1 MSNRSTTIY
10 AESVREFQPRVAL
23 GQPWVHAAVMFL
35 NGTLKGL
42 HYRLGT
48 MRQTPKP
55 VIVGALCLGL
65 TWLAFPPSIAGQ
77 TTPRATATGNESNP
91 LRQFNNSVRALVKR
105 VTPSVVQV
113 MVTGYGPVESSRGT
127 TSLVL
132 GRQQSIGSGVIVDPD
147 GYIVTNAHVVRG
159 AHRVQVNISAAAN
172 DESPEQ
178 SLVSGRGRTLEAR
191 IVGSDSELDL
201 ALLKVEAK
209 ELRALPLSDYNKLRQ
224 GDVVFAFGSPE
235 GLKDSV
241 TMGVVSAAARQPDP
255 DNPMVFVQS
264 DAPINPGSSGGPLVS
279 VDGEVVGIN
288 TYILTEG
295 GGNEGLGFAIPSAI
309 VAFAYPQLRKYGH
322 VHRGETGIAVQAVT
336 PNLAAGLKLAIDSG
350 VVISDV
356 IPGSPADSAGL
367 KIQDVITSI
376 DGRPAD
382 NLPAVGTRLFMRSGG
397 DRIKL
402 VVQRGSEKLSFDVLV
417 VEPPH
422 DVDQL
427 AALAD
432 PVKNLVSKLGI
443 VGVEIDSRIA
453 TGLPGLRL
461 TSGVIVA
468 AKAAEPNIDVSLAT
482 GDVIH
487 AINGS
492 TVETI
497 AGLRSALDHLSP
509 TTPVVLQIEREGKL
523 MFVAFKIDGP
533 D

>member
-1 MSNRSTTIY
+1 LLLVL
-10 AESVREFQPRVAL
+10 ACLALAPAVAA
-23 GQPWVHAAVMFL
+23 QNPAQAAV
-35 NGTLKGL
+35 NKIESDSL
-42 HYRLGT
+42 H
-48 MRQTPKP
+48 
-55 VIVGALCLGL
+55 
-65 TWLAFPPSIAGQ
+65 
-77 TTPRATATGNESNP
+77 
-91 LRQFNNSVRALVKR
+91 QFNNSVRALVKR

-113 MVTGYGPVESSRGT
+113 IVTGYGPVESSRGT

-132 GRQQSIGSGVIVDPD
+132 GRQQSIGSGVIVDPE
-147 GYIVTNAHVVRG
+147 GYIVTNAHVIRG
-159 AHRVQVNISAAAN
+159 AHRVQVNISAATN
-172 DESPEQ
+172 DESPDQ

-191 IVGSDSELDL
+191 IVGSDSEIDL

-209 ELRALPLSDYNKLRQ
+209 GLRALPLSDYNNLRQ
-224 GDVVFAFGSPE
+224 GDIVFAFGSPE

-241 TMGVVSAAARQPDP
+241 TMGVVSAAARQPDA

-264 DAPINPGSSGGPLVS
+264 DAPINPGSSGGPLVN

-309 VAFAYPQLRKYGH
+309 VAFAYPQLRRYGH
-322 VHRGETGIAVQAVT
+322 VHRGETGIAVQALT
-336 PNLAAGLKLAIDSG
+336 PSLAAGLNLPNDSG

-356 IPGSPADSAGL
+356 VPGSPADSAGL
-367 KIQDVITSI
+367 EIQDIITSI

-382 NLPAVGTRLFMRSGG
+382 NLPALGTRLFMRAGG
-397 DRIKL
+397 ERIKL
-402 VVQRGSEKLSFDVLV
+402 GVLRRSKTLSFEVLV

-453 TGLPGLRL
+453 TSLPGLRIA
-461 TSGVIVA
+461 SGVIVA
-468 AKAAEPNIDVSLAT
+468 AKAAEPNSDVSLAT
-482 GDVIH
+482 GDIIH
-487 AINGS
+487 EINGAP
-492 TVETI
+492 VETI
-497 AGLRSALDHLSP
+497 VGLRSALDRLSP

-523 MFVAFKIDGP
+523 MFVAFKID
-533 D
+533 DTD

>member
-1 MSNRSTTIY
+1 MKS
-10 AESVREFQPRVAL
+10 
-23 GQPWVHAAVMFL
+23 
-35 NGTLKGL
+35 GL
-42 HYRLGT
+42 ARTQWL
-48 MRQTPKP
+48 RP
-55 VIVGALCLGL
+55 VVVGALWLGL
-65 TWLAFPPSIAGQ
+65 TCLAFATSIAAQ
-77 TTPRATATGNESNP
+77 TSSQPASNKTDSNP
-91 LRQFNNSVRALVKR
+91 LRQFNNSVRELVKR

-113 MVTGYGPVESSRGT
+113 MVTGYGPVEASPGS

-132 GRQQSIGSGVIVDPD
+132 GRQQSIGSGVIVDPE

-159 AHRVQVNISAAAN
+159 AHRVQVNISAATN
-172 DESPEQ
+172 DESPDQ
-178 SLVSGRGRTLEAR
+178 SLVSARGRTVEAR

-209 ELRALPLSDYNKLRQ
+209 GLRALPLSDYNNLRQ

-288 TYILTEG
+288 TFILTAG

-322 VHRGETGIAVQAVT
+322 VHRGETGMAVQAVT
-336 PNLAAGLKLAIDSG
+336 PSLAAGLHLPIDSG

-356 IPGSPADSAGL
+356 EPGSPADIAGL
-367 KIQDVITSI
+367 KIQDIIISI

-382 NLPAVGTRLFMRSGG
+382 NLPALGTPLFMRSGG
-397 DRIKL
+397 ERVKL
-402 VVQRGSEKLSFDVLV
+402 GVQRGSEKLSFDVLV

-422 DVDQL
+422 DVDRL
-427 AALAD
+427 AGLAD
-432 PVKNLVSKLGI
+432 PVKNMVSKLGI
-443 VGVEIDSRIA
+443 VGVEINSRIA
-453 TGLPGLRL
+453 PSLPGLRI

-468 AKAAEPNIDVSLAT
+468 AKAAESNSDVSLAA

-487 AINGS
+487 AINGAP
-492 TVETI
+492 VETI
-497 AGLRSALDHLSP
+497 AGLRSALDGMSP
-509 TTPVVLQIEREGKL
+509 ATPVVLQIERDGKL
-523 MFVAFKIDGP
+523 MFIAFKIDSN